1 MLTKN
6 LKYNKLFSMETNN
19 KKNKKWPKFWALFL
33 DSDINEK
40 AQTVQSLSELLK
52 KRITVFNEAIR
63 LDLKCFYSRRNKR
76 WVFFK
81 DQQWTLSPELNTLGL
96 NISKVGNREAD
107 YTVILDNFN
116 KKG

>member
-1 MLTKN
+1 
-6 LKYNKLFSMETNN
+6 MEINN

-40 AQTVQSLSELLK
+40 AQTAQSLSELLK

-96 NISKVGNREAD
+96 NISKVGNRQAD
-107 YTVILDNFN
+107 YTVILDTFN